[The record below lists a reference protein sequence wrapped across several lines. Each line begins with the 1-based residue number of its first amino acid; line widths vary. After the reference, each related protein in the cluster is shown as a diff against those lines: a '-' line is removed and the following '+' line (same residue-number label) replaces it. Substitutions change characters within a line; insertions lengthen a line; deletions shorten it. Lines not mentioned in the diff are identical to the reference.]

1 MIQPIVEYNLE
12 KMRLLKKNKS
22 SMRHALP
29 LVKYLALTILILS
42 IGTFGLSQSDS
53 TQQNPIADSA
63 EIKYDSAKNQLFQ
76 RIKEFGDSEQQKK
89 LLKFTEDTIATR
101 QDETIELTKQ
111 LLLEAQGYLENGLD
125 TAGLTTELNKIKHW
139 YDITS
144 DGVFTNTGTMQT
156 HRNLETSYKIMRELL
171 TRMTERKS
179 SLDEYYKKLVVLRNT
194 IDSLYKEDILYKFSS
209 DSAVLMRYTERLAVV
224 LHEIKPIDSS
234 LKKTLIRISDLQP
247 TVDRMVNKLSTSIE
261 QIGVFQKEISSKQF
275 HRETSNLGGPVKY
288 VRRFGDIISFSLMKG
303 WLSFFFYVRNEL
315 GKIILM
321 MVLIIVCT
329 IFLVNIKRNLEK
341 QNLLDANSR
350 EQCILKY
357 PFLSALFIVLNVFQ
371 FAFIDPP
378 SIFSAG
384 IWTISGL
391 CLTFILKKVVAR
403 YWMLSWL
410 TLFFLFL
417 LACFDNLILQASRPE
432 RWLMLALSI
441 VGILSGLIIMLNRR
455 TMELREKLFIYF
467 IGFVVIM
474 QIASILNN
482 SYGRYNLSKT
492 CLTAGYFNVV
502 LAVLFFWTLQFID
515 QGLAQAA
522 RVYNKQG
529 KKLFKFNFER
539 VGGKAPAI
547 FYVLLF
553 AGWFVL
559 FARNF
564 YAYKLISVPIKNFF
578 IQKRTIGEFSFSI
591 GNVLE
596 FFLILYISG
605 MISRLVSFFA
615 SDRPAEQGFAGRKSG
630 IGSWLLII
638 RISII
643 SIGVLVAFAAV
654 GIPMDRLTI
663 ILSAL
668 SVGIGF
674 GLQSLVNNLVSGL
687 IISVEKPVS
696 VGDIVE
702 IGGQSGTVKSIGFRS
717 SIISTGAGADVV
729 IPNGELLNQHL
740 VNWTRESSSRS
751 VDVPV
756 GVAYGTNLEQA
767 IKILEEL
774 PRRDE
779 RILLFP
785 KPNVIVRQF
794 NSSAIDMQLSF
805 WVRNITDAAGV
816 KSNILLA
823 IDRAFK
829 DNSIKIPLPQQELHI
844 SSLSKEKAFD
854 KNDGE
859 GQ

>member
-1 MIQPIVEYNLE
+1 
-12 KMRLLKKNKS
+12 
-22 SMRHALP
+22 MRHVFAML
-29 LVKYLALTILILS
+29 KYFASTVVVLLI
-42 IGTFGLSQSDS
+42 GNVCFSQIDS
-53 TQQNPIADSA
+53 TQLNQVIDSA

-76 RIKEFGDSEQQKK
+76 HIKEFGDSEQQKK
-89 LLKFTEDTIATR
+89 LRKFTEDTIATR

-111 LLLEAQGYLENGLD
+111 LMLEAQGYLENGLD

-179 SLDEYYKKLVVLRNT
+179 SLDEYYKRLVGLRNK

-209 DSAVLMRYTERLAVV
+209 DSAVLMKYAERLTVV

-247 TVDRMVNKLSTSIE
+247 TVDRMVNRLRSSIE
-261 QIGVFQKEISSKQF
+261 QIAVFQKEISSNQF
-275 HRETSNLGGPVKY
+275 RRETSNLGGPVKY
-288 VRRFGDIISFSLMKG
+288 VRRFGEIISFSLMKG
-303 WLSFFFYVRNEL
+303 WLSFYFYIRNEV
-315 GKIILM
+315 GKITLM
-321 MVLIIVCT
+321 MILIIVST
-329 IFLVNIKRNLEK
+329 IFLVSIKRNLEK
-341 QNLLDANSR
+341 QNLLETSRR
-350 EQCILKY
+350 EQCVLKY
-357 PFLSALFIVLNVFQ
+357 PFLSALFIVLNAFQ

-378 SIFSAG
+378 FLFTAA
-384 IWTISGL
+384 IWTLSGL
-391 CLTFILKKVVAR
+391 SLTFILKNVVAR
-403 YWMLSWL
+403 HWMLAWL

-432 RWLMLALSI
+432 RWLMFALSI
-441 VGILSGLIIMLNRR
+441 AGILSGLIIMLNRR
-455 TMELREKLFIYF
+455 TIELKEKLFIYF

-492 CLTAGYFNVV
+492 CLTAGFFNVA

-515 QGLAQAA
+515 DGLALAA
-522 RVYNKQG
+522 RVYNKPG
-529 KKLFKFNFER
+529 NRLFHINFER
-539 VGGKAPAI
+539 VGGKAPLI
-547 FYVLLF
+547 FYILLF

-564 YAYKLISVPIKNFF
+564 YAYKLISVPIQNFF
-578 IQKRTIGEFSFSI
+578 LQKRTIGEFSFTI
-591 GNVLE
+591 GNVFE
-596 FFLILYISG
+596 FFLIIYISG
-605 MISRLVSFFA
+605 MISRFVSFFA
-615 SDRPAEQGFAGRKSG
+615 SDRSAQQGIAGRKSSLG
-630 IGSWLLII
+630 GSLLII

-674 GLQSLVNNLVSGL
+674 GLQNLVNNLVSGL

-717 SIISTGAGADVV
+717 SIISTAAGADVV
-729 IPNGELLNQHL
+729 IPNGEVLNQHL
-740 VNWTRESSSRS
+740 VNWTRESTARS

-756 GVAYGTNLEQA
+756 GVAYGTNLEHA

-774 PRRDE
+774 PAKDE
-779 RILLFP
+779 RILSFP
-785 KPNVIVRQF
+785 KPNVVVRQF

-805 WVRNITDAAGV
+805 WVKNITDTAGV
-816 KSNILLA
+816 KSDILLA
-823 IDRAFK
+823 IDRAFQQ
-829 DNSIKIPLPQQELHI
+829 NSIKIPLPQQELHI
-844 SSLSKEKAFD
+844 SSLSKEDVYKI
-854 KNDGE
+854 DGE
-859 GQ
+859 KKQ

>member
-1 MIQPIVEYNLE
+1 
-12 KMRLLKKNKS
+12 MRYVF
-22 SMRHALP
+22 A
-29 LVKYLALTILILS
+29 LVKYPLLTISILLI
-42 IGTFGLSQSDS
+42 GNFCLSQNDS

-63 EIKYDSAKNQLFQ
+63 EIKYDSAKNQLFH
-76 RIKEFGDSEQQKK
+76 RIKEFGDSEQRKK
-89 LLKFTEDTIATR
+89 LRAFTEDTISTR
-101 QDETIELTKQ
+101 QDETIELTKK
-111 LLLEAQGYLENGLD
+111 LLLEAQNYLDNGLD
-125 TAGLTTELNKIKHW
+125 TTGLTTELNKIKNW

-156 HRNLETSYKIMRELL
+156 HGNLETSYKIMRELL
-171 TRMTERKS
+171 TRMEERKS
-179 SLDEYYKKLVVLRNT
+179 SLDEYYKTLVVLRNT
-194 IDSLYKEDILYKFSS
+194 IDSLYKEDVLYKFSS
-209 DSAVLMRYTERLAVV
+209 DSAVLMRYAERLAVV
-224 LHEIKPIDSS
+224 LQEIQPIDSS
-234 LKKTLIRISDLQP
+234 LKKTLISVSDLQP
-247 TVDRMVNKLSTSIE
+247 TVNRMVNRLSASIE
-261 QIGVFQKEISSKQF
+261 QIGAFQKDISSKQF
-275 HRETSNLGGPVKY
+275 RRETSNLGGPVKY
-288 VRRFGDIISFSLMKG
+288 VRRFGEIISFSIVKG
-303 WLSFFFYVRNEL
+303 WLAFIFFARNEI
-315 GKIILM
+315 GKIFLM
-321 MVLIIVCT
+321 LLLIIACT
-329 IFLVNIKRNLEK
+329 IFLLNIKFNLK
-341 QNLLDANSR
+341 RQNLLDKNSR
-350 EQCILKY
+350 EQCVLKY
-357 PFLSALFIVLNVFQ
+357 PILSAMVIVLNGFQ

-378 SIFSAG
+378 FVFTVLVWI
-384 IWTISGL
+384 ISGL
-391 CLTFILKKVVAR
+391 SLTFILKNVVAK
-403 YWMLSWL
+403 YWMRAWL
-410 TLFFLFL
+410 ILFLLFL
-417 LACFDNLILQASRPE
+417 LACFHGMILQASRPE
-432 RWLMLALSI
+432 RWMMLAVSLAGI
-441 VGILSGLIIMLNRR
+441 VCGSAIILRGHRNEIKETAL
-455 TMELREKLFIYF
+455 IYF

-492 CLTAGYFNVV
+492 CMTAGFFSVV
-502 LAVLFFWTLQFID
+502 LAILFFWTLQFVD

-522 RVYNKQG
+522 RVYNKPG
-529 KKLFKFNFER
+529 KKLFNFNFQR
-539 VGGKAPAI
+539 VGRKAPAI

-553 AGWFVL
+553 GGWFVL

-578 IQKRTIGEFSFSI
+578 IQKRSIGEFSFSI

-596 FFLILYISG
+596 FFLILYIAG

-615 SDRPAEQGFAGRKSG
+615 SDRAAEQGVAGRKSG

-674 GLQSLVNNLVSGL
+674 GLQNLVNSLVSGL
-687 IISVEKPVS
+687 IISVEKPVN

-717 SIISTGAGADVV
+717 SIITTGAGADVV
-729 IPNGELLNQHL
+729 IPNSEVLNQHL
-740 VNWTRESSSRS
+740 VNWTRESASRS

-774 PRRDE
+774 PGRDE

-785 KPNVIVRQF
+785 KPNVIIRQF

-805 WVRNITDAAGV
+805 WVKNITDTAAV
-816 KSNILLA
+816 KSDILLA

-844 SSLSKEKAFD
+844 SSLSKEKVFD

-859 GQ
+859 GK